1 MKCRIKCIF
10 PLLILMFI
18 SACAPVTME
27 QFLADGREPL
37 SEDQIYELI
46 ADHGLHLEA
55 IDFDANVQF
64 LSNGHLTAA
73 GLQGEQDKGKWS
85 IVSGNQL
92 CIKFELWYFGDL
104 KCYKLVQNNDKYL
117 FFTTN
122 GARYY
127 TGTPTPGS
135 NSLPADK
142 DPAEKDTHR
151 YQRQS
156 VAEVAPLSNEDK
168 KHTLISLA
176 RNCPDCN
183 FAGVDLREAQLI
195 GANLAGTNLSGA
207 DLRDANLRRANLV
220 GANLT
225 GANLTRT
232 NLAGANLSDCDLTDA
247 DLTGSNLIS
256 ATVTGAIFKGATLSG
271 AHLESIKGFKE

>member
-1 MKCRIKCIF
+1 
-10 PLLILMFI
+10 MFF
-18 SACAPVTME
+18 SGCAPVTME
-27 QFLADGREPL
+27 QFIADGSEPL

-46 ADHGLHLEA
+46 ADRGVHLEA
-55 IDFDANVQF
+55 IDFDAKVQF
-64 LSNGHLTAA
+64 LSNGHLTATS
-73 GLQGEQDKGKWS
+73 LQGDQDKGKWS
-85 IVSGNQL
+85 IVPENQL

-104 KCYKLVQNNDKYL
+104 KCYKLVQDNDKYL

-127 TGTPTPGS
+127 TGTATPGS
-135 NSLPADK
+135 NGLTADK
-142 DPAEKDTHR
+142 DPAEKESHR

-156 VAEVAPLSNEDK
+156 VPEIAPLSNEDK

-183 FAGVDLREAQLI
+183 FTGVDLREASLI

-207 DLRDANLRRANLV
+207 DLRDANLRRANLA
-220 GANLT
+220 GANLA
-225 GANLTRT
+225 GANLART
-232 NLAGANLSDCDLTDA
+232 NLAGANLSDCNLTDA

-256 ATVTGAIFKGATLSG
+256 ANVTGAIFKGAILSG
-271 AHLESIKGFKE
+271 AHLESIQGFKE